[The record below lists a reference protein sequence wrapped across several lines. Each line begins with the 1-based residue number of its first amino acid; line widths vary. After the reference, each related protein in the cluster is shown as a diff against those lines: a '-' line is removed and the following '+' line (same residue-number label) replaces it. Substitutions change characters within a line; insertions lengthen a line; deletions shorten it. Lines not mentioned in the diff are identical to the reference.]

1 MRIIYNEKTHNID
14 DKYLDR
20 LMKNLP
26 CTKEEAIQIVAEEEG
41 WITNENTAEMDRAE
55 KEQKE
60 VLRTIHKAI
69 SREVINKKMNGEV
82 TRGSGKKPKD
92 DIKINIVAE
101 LAEYLK
107 TKYENVDITNES
119 KLITFTVNNEQYKID
134 LTKTRVKK

>member
-41 WITNENTAEMDRAE
+41 WVTNENTAEMDRAE

-60 VLRTIHKAI
+60 ILRTIHKAI
-69 SREVINKKMNGEV
+69 SREVINKKMNGEI

-107 TKYENVDITNES
+107 TKYKNVDITNES
-119 KLITFTVNNEQYKID
+119 KLITFTVNGEQYKLD

>member
-1 MRIIYNEKTHNID
+1 MRTIYNGKTHNID
-14 DKYLDR
+14 DNYLNR

-26 CTKEEAIQIVAEEEG
+26 CTKEDAIQIIAEEEG
-41 WITNENTAEMDRAE
+41 WIVNENTLEMDKAE

-60 VLRTIHKAI
+60 ILRTIHKAI
-69 SREVINKKMNGEV
+69 SKKVIDKKMNGEI
-82 TRGSGKKPKD
+82 TRGNGKKPKD
-92 DIKINIVAE
+92 DIKISIVAD

-119 KLITFTVNNEQYKID
+119 KLITFTVNGEQYKLD

>member
-1 MRIIYNEKTHNID
+1 M
-14 DKYLDR
+14 DK
-20 LMKNLP
+20 
-26 CTKEEAIQIVAEEEG
+26 
-41 WITNENTAEMDRAE
+41 AE

-60 VLRTIHKAI
+60 ILRTIHKAI
-69 SREVINKKMNGEV
+69 SKEVINKKMNGEV

-107 TKYENVDITNES
+107 TKYENVDIINES
-119 KLITFTVNNEQYKID
+119 KLITFTVNNEQYKLD